1 MKKKLKWI
9 GIGIGCAAI
18 LGLAALIWALDIPH
32 WQTLDLNKIQNYQQ
46 AAILFDGNDE
56 EIAVLAGA
64 QHRRAI
70 ALEEVPQH
78 VRDAFLAAE
87 DARFYEH
94 RGIDVWRIGGALLA
108 NMRSGEYSQ
117 GASTITQQLIKLTHL
132 TSEKSLSRKAQEA
145 WLALQLEREMNKDE
159 ILEAYLNIVY
169 FGGAGSGVGAYGIEA
184 AAQTFFQKSASEL
197 TLAEGALLAAV
208 IKSPSGYSPIDHPEK
223 ALERRNHVLQAM
235 AEYGYIDEPQSQAAQ
250 QEPLALS
257 VAEIE
262 QLPYGWY
269 IDAALAEAESLL
281 SLSADEILTGG
292 YRIYTALD
300 AQAQASAEA
309 LFQNGANFP
318 DPAEDGTPAQAAL
331 VTLDSE
337 SGAVVAL
344 IGGREYNIR
353 RGLNRAT
360 QIACQPGS
368 ALKPVSVYAAAVDAM
383 GYLPTSIVD
392 DAQHT
397 YAGGYTP
404 GNAGGQYYGK
414 VTLREALSRSLN
426 AATVELANR
435 IGIDTVRMYAQRLGV
450 ELDEADRNLALALGS
465 MTQGLSPLS
474 LANAYLPLANGG
486 MWSEAHVIRR
496 IEHADG
502 RVMYE
507 HPGQTERVLSQQSAY
522 MLVNMLETA
531 ASSGS
536 ARALSATG
544 FPVAGKTGTVEMGN
558 AAGNRDIWTVACT
571 PTTVVS
577 VWMGFDEPD
586 AAHALPEGTGGSSY
600 PARLAAQFL
609 AEIADRASAGN
620 FALPAGVTQ
629 ALVDG
634 LALEELHQPLLAT
647 SLTPKEYQ
655 LVEIFPDGKVP
666 RETSPYWRIPE
677 TVTDLQASLSAD
689 GRPEIRFTALEED
702 VDYVVMRTIQQE
714 RRAIATLQ
722 GTPGETLTFV
732 DEGASSNQAAKYSIL
747 PRHQRLYEM
756 GRLVTGDESEAVSVE
771 PRRQWSWLFGG

>member
-108 NMRSGEYSQ
+108 NMRSGE
-117 GASTITQQLIKLTHL
+117 LIKLTHL

-145 WLALQLEREMNKDE
+145 WLALQLEREMSKDE

-184 AAQTFFQKSASEL
+184 AAQTFFQKSTSEL

-257 VAEIE
+257 IAEIE

-331 VTLDSE
+331 VALDSE

-360 QIACQPGS
+360 QI

-435 IGIDTVRMYAQRLGV
+435 IEVARA
-450 ELDEADRNLALALGS
+450 
-465 MTQGLSPLS
+465 
-474 LANAYLPLANGG
+474 GG
-486 MWSEAHVIRR
+486 AHVDLRK
-496 IEHADG
+496 
-502 RVMYE
+502 
-507 HPGQTERVLSQQSAY
+507 P
-522 MLVNMLETA
+522 
-531 ASSGS
+531 
-536 ARALSATG
+536 
-544 FPVAGKTGTVEMGN
+544 MGC
-558 AAGNRDIWTVACT
+558 R
-571 PTTVVS
+571 
-577 VWMGFDEPD
+577 
-586 AAHALPEGTGGSSY
+586 
-600 PARLAAQFL
+600 
-609 AEIADRASAGN
+609 
-620 FALPAGVTQ
+620 
-629 ALVDG
+629 
-634 LALEELHQPLLAT
+634 
-647 SLTPKEYQ
+647 
-655 LVEIFPDGKVP
+655 
-666 RETSPYWRIPE
+666 
-677 TVTDLQASLSAD
+677 
-689 GRPEIRFTALEED
+689 
-702 VDYVVMRTIQQE
+702 
-714 RRAIATLQ
+714 
-722 GTPGETLTFV
+722 
-732 DEGASSNQAAKYSIL
+732 
-747 PRHQRLYEM
+747 
-756 GRLVTGDESEAVSVE
+756 
-771 PRRQWSWLFGG
+771 